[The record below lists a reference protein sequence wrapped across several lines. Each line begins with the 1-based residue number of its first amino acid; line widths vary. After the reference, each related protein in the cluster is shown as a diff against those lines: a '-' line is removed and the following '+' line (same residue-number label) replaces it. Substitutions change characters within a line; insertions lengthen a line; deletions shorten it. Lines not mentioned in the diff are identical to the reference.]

1 MTTLGIFQATKPA
14 SPIIEDVAPLPGGG
28 LNISWKSDVT
38 SRQEKYIVEFVR
50 NDTGTNETIETATP
64 RVRLQVSVCA
74 AATQGQQETNFER
87 HLGISHHPTRA
98 PMLAQTA

>member
-1 MTTLGIFQATKPA
+1 MITLGIFQATKPA

-74 AATQGQQETNFER
+74 AATQGQQETNF
-87 HLGISHHPTRA
+87 
-98 PMLAQTA
+98 AQRILSAI